1 MEYRLNSRTYGY
13 MREDRTERMQRDDRQ
28 IVMAEKMQQKRA
40 ASYEAEKY
48 LKENLKKAIAMFE
61 GTQRMDELMRTLDIE
76 VFSKRMNA
84 YGKLTICMNI
94 LKNNGVDTESGFWQW
109 FLLEIKK
116 KISEMTDPNKFYT
129 Y

>member
-40 ASYEAEKY
+40 ASCEAEKY